1 MTIPVVIC
9 DDSSFARKQVARA
22 LPKGWDVTI
31 SFATNGREGIEA
43 IRAGK
48 GDILFLDLQMPD
60 MDGFAVLEAIR
71 REDLQT
77 LPIVISG
84 DIQAESQKRVKELGA
99 VTFVK
104 KPVDATE
111 LSAILDD
118 YGVLSILETEMEEVV
133 EGSVSFEDWV
143 QEISNISMG
152 RAADLLAQFID
163 ESIELSIPKVALL
176 EPVELDMM
184 LASSINR
191 GVSHVSQGFIGSGVF
206 GETLITFH
214 DIEFSELAKLMN
226 YSAELDNS
234 GEMELLMGLS
244 NVLSGSFLKELAEL
258 LTVNF
263 SFGHPR
269 ISTGNMEHDETDHR
283 EIDPSE
289 KILSIHIN
297 YAIGKTRSSVSS
309 SYSSRRMRYLHCARR
324 QAIFWIKNEQ

>member
-31 SFATNGREGIEA
+31 SFAANGHEGIEA

-60 MDGFAVLEAIR
+60 MDGFEVLEAIR
-71 REDLQT
+71 KEELQT

-84 DIQAESQKRVKELGA
+84 DIQEESQRRVKQLGA
-99 VTFVK
+99 VTFIK
-104 KPVDATE
+104 KPIDAAE
-111 LSAILDD
+111 LSATLDD
-118 YGVLSILETEMEEVV
+118 YGVLSILETKMEEVV
-133 EGSVSFEDWV
+133 EGRVSFEDWV

-163 ESIELSIPKVALL
+163 ESIELSIPKVQLL
-176 EPVELDMM
+176 QPAELDMI
-184 LASSINR
+184 LASSSNR
-191 GVSHVSQGFIGSGVF
+191 GISHVSQGFIGSGVF
-206 GETLITFH
+206 GESLITFH
-214 DIEFSELAKLMN
+214 DINFSELARLMN
-226 YSAELDNS
+226 YSEELDNA

-244 NVLSGSFLKELAEL
+244 NVLSGSFLKEIAEL

-269 ISTGNMEHDETDHR
+269 ISAHNTGHEELQHR
-283 EIDPSE
+283 IIDPSE

-297 YAIGKTRSSVSS
+297 YAIGKNKVECEQLLLFPQEALSALRSKA
-309 SYSSRRMRYLHCARR
+309 SYILE
-324 QAIFWIKNEQ
+324 K

>member
-1 MTIPVVIC
+1 MTIPVIIC

-31 SFATNGREGIEA
+31 SFAANGREGLEA

-60 MDGFAVLEAIR
+60 MDGFEVLEAIR
-71 REDLQT
+71 NEDLQT

-84 DIQAESQKRVKELGA
+84 DIQAESQRRVKSLGA
-99 VTFVK
+99 VTFIK
-104 KPVDATE
+104 KPIDAAE
-111 LSAILDD
+111 LSATLGD
-118 YGVLSILETEMEEVV
+118 YGVLSILETKMEEVV

-143 QEISNISMG
+143 QEISNIAMG

-163 ESIELSIPKVALL
+163 KSIELSIPKVQLL
-176 EPVELDMM
+176 EPAELDMM
-184 LASSINR
+184 LASSYNR
-191 GVSHVSQGFIGSGVF
+191 GISQVSQGFIGSGVF

-214 DIEFSELAKLMN
+214 DIDFSELARLMN
-226 YSAELDNS
+226 YSDEIDSA

-244 NVLSGSFLKELAEL
+244 NILSGSFLKEISEL

-269 ISTGNMEHDETDHR
+269 ISAHNTGYEEPDR
-283 EIDPSE
+283 RKIDPSE
-289 KILSIHIN
+289 KVLSIHIN
-297 YAIGKTRSSVSS
+297 YAIGTNKVECEQLLLFPQAALSALRSKA
-309 SYSSRRMRYLHCARR
+309 SYILE
-324 QAIFWIKNEQ
+324 K

>member
-1 MTIPVVIC
+1 MTIPVIIC

-22 LPKGWDVTI
+22 LPKGWDVAI
-31 SFATNGREGIEA
+31 SFAANGREGIEA

-60 MDGFAVLEAIR
+60 MDGFEVLEAIR
-71 REDLQT
+71 AEDLQT

-84 DIQAESQKRVKELGA
+84 DIQADSQKRVKELGA
-99 VTFVK
+99 VTFIK

-111 LSAILDD
+111 LSATLDD
-118 YGVLSILETEMEEVV
+118 YGVLSILETPMEKVKE
-133 EGSVSFEDWV
+133 ENVSFEDWV

-163 ESIELSIPKVALL
+163 ESIELSIPRVALL

-184 LASSINR
+184 LASSVNR

-214 DIEFSELAKLMN
+214 DINFDELAKLMN
-226 YSAELDNS
+226 YSEQIDSS

-258 LTVNF
+258 LTVTF

-269 ISTGNMEHDETDHR
+269 ISTHSMGSEEAEHR
-283 EIDPSE
+283 KIDPSE

-297 YAIGKTRSSVSS
+297 YAIGKNRVECDQLLLFPQDAISA
-309 SYSSRRMRYLHCARR
+309 LR
-324 QAIFWIKNEQ
+324 QRANYILDH

>member
-31 SFATNGREGIEA
+31 SFAANGHEGIEA

-60 MDGFAVLEAIR
+60 MDGFEVLEAIR
-71 REDLQT
+71 TEDLQT

-84 DIQAESQKRVKELGA
+84 DIQAESQKRVKQLGA
-99 VTFVK
+99 VTFIK
-104 KPVDATE
+104 KPIDAAE
-111 LSAILDD
+111 LSATLDD

-133 EGSVSFEDWV
+133 EGNISFEDWV

-163 ESIELSIPKVALL
+163 ESIELSIPKVQLL
-176 EPVELDMM
+176 EPAELDMI
-184 LASSINR
+184 LASSSNR

-206 GETLITFH
+206 GESLITFH
-214 DIEFSELAKLMN
+214 DIDFSELAELMN
-226 YSAELDNS
+226 YGEELDS
-234 GEMELLMGLS
+234 AGEMELLMGLS
-244 NVLSGSFLKELAEL
+244 NVLSGSFLKEISEL

-269 ISTGNMEHDETDHR
+269 ISAHNTGQEELEHR
-283 EIDPSE
+283 IIDPSE
-289 KILSIHIN
+289 RILSIHIN
-297 YAIGKTRSSVSS
+297 YAIGKNKVECEQLLLFPQEALSALRSKA
-309 SYSSRRMRYLHCARR
+309 SYILE
-324 QAIFWIKNEQ
+324 K

>member
-22 LPKGWDVTI
+22 LPKGWDVIIT
-31 SFATNGREGIEA
+31 FASNGREGIEA

-60 MDGFAVLEAIR
+60 MDGFDVLEAIR
-71 REDLQT
+71 QEDLQT

-84 DIQAESQKRVKELGA
+84 DIQEESQCRVKKLGA
-99 VTFVK
+99 VSFIK

-111 LSAILDD
+111 LSSTLED
-118 YGVLSILETEMEEVV
+118 YGVLSILETVMEGVHEEPVT
-133 EGSVSFEDWV
+133 FEDWV

-163 ESIELSIPKVALL
+163 ESIELSIPKVHLL
-176 EPVELDMM
+176 EPAELDMM

-191 GVSHVSQGFIGSGVF
+191 GVSHVSQGFIGAGVF

-226 YSAELDNS
+226 YSEQIDDS

-244 NVLSGSFLKELAEL
+244 NILSGSFLKEIAEL
-258 LTVNF
+258 LTVKF

-269 ISTGNMEHDETDHR
+269 ISTHNLGLETLEHR

-297 YAIGKTRSSVSS
+297 YAIGKNKVECEQLLLFPQDAISALRTKA
-309 SYSSRRMRYLHCARR
+309 SYILDK
-324 QAIFWIKNEQ
+324 Q

>member
-31 SFATNGREGIEA
+31 SFASNGREGIEA

-60 MDGFAVLEAIR
+60 MDGFEVLEAIR
-71 REDLQT
+71 EEDLQT

-84 DIQAESQKRVKELGA
+84 DIQAESQNRVKQLGA
-99 VTFVK
+99 VTFIK
-104 KPVDATE
+104 KPIDAAE
-111 LSAILDD
+111 LSATLDD

-163 ESIELSIPKVALL
+163 ESIELSIPKVQLL
-176 EPVELDMM
+176 EPAELDMI
-184 LASSINR
+184 LASSSNR

-214 DIEFSELAKLMN
+214 DIDFSELAELMN
-226 YSAELDNS
+226 YSEELDS
-234 GEMELLMGLS
+234 AGEMELLMGLS
-244 NVLSGSFLKELAEL
+244 NVLSGSFLKEISEL

-269 ISTGNMEHDETDHR
+269 ISAHNTGHEEFEHR
-283 EIDPSE
+283 KIDPSE
-289 KILSIHIN
+289 RILSIHIN
-297 YAIGKTRSSVSS
+297 YAIGKNKVECEQLLLFPQEALSALRSKA
-309 SYSSRRMRYLHCARR
+309 SYILE
-324 QAIFWIKNEQ
+324 K